1 MEKSPTVENTAENTM
16 EETRKESKKETA
28 PKEKIEDRL
37 RGMEYNIKNNM
48 ALSTVPILREAI
60 KKYPDHPLVNYLLGL
75 SSYKNH
81 DYQKAMAY
89 AQKAV
94 EFAPEEDAY
103 LVLLAQLYLQ
113 QNLPEEAEELANQ
126 AYALNE
132 KNWEA
137 AQILSRMAFERNQLD
152 KALQL
157 IQRVL
162 EQQPKTYAAYR
173 LITKIY
179 LQQEK
184 DLETI
189 LESIAVSEKYGYD
202 DDIEYDR
209 VYAYYIH
216 GDFEECRRIYENL
229 KRTRPLSHSTEKVA
243 SLVESLQ
250 PKKGSR
256 KMGGSDPFGSNPAA
270 PYKKT
275 RRSLEESLEELNQ
288 LVGLEEVKNAINRIV
303 KLVEYDKRRA
313 YLLSIEK
320 SEQPSYHFAFSGNP
334 GTGKTT
340 VARILGDIFYSL
352 GILET
357 GQLVEVDRSD
367 LVGGYMGQ
375 TAQKTREVIDSAMG
389 GVLFIDEAYSLS
401 PRSNDQSD
409 YGAEA
414 IEVLI
419 KAMEDHREDFIVI
432 LAGYDVGMKE
442 LLKSNPGLSSRINM
456 QIVFDDFEDKEL
468 LEIAKDQ
475 AKLNHY
481 TLTAEA
487 EKAFLI
493 KINQEKVLP
502 EFANARAVRN
512 IMESAMRER
521 AYRLSGQKL
530 TEEALV
536 ILEPLDFGINPE
548 QLFDDDLDDL
558 MKQLE
563 NLVGLKEVKTQV
575 KSILNYVRAEK
586 RREEL
591 GHQANDLALH
601 MVFTGNPGTGK
612 TTIARLLSQI
622 LKSIGVLKR
631 GHMIEVTR
639 DDLVGQYVGQTGPKT
654 LEKIKEAYGG
664 VLFID
669 EAYSLYSGSES
680 DFGYEAIST
689 LIKEMEDNRDKLV
702 VIMAGYPG
710 EMEQMLSM
718 NSGIRSRIAYT
729 IDFPDYNSGELVEIF
744 TMSAQKQGFVLTEEA
759 KQTLQVVFEEKYR
772 GRDSH
777 FGNARTA
784 RSLFEKTKLQQ
795 SNRLALDDAADLF
808 LIVPEDIEKSVR

>member
-1 MEKSPTVENTAENTM
+1 MEKNS
-16 EETRKESKKETA
+16 KETIRVEEEYSSS
-28 PKEKIEDRL
+28 KSSIEDRL

-48 ALSTVPILREAI
+48 ALSTLPILREAI
-60 KKYPDHPLVNYLLGL
+60 KNHPDHPFVNYLLGL
-75 SSYKNH
+75 SYYKNH
-81 DYQKAMAY
+81 DYIKAMAY

-94 EFAPEEDAY
+94 DRNPEEDSF
-103 LVLLAQLYLQ
+103 LTLLAQLFVQKDLLQ
-113 QNLPEEAEELANQ
+113 EAKEFAEK
-126 AYALNE
+126 AYSLNSE
-132 KNWEA
+132 NWEA
-137 AQILSRMAFERNQLD
+137 AQMLAEMAFQRNQLEESL
-152 KALQL
+152 KYVQA
-157 IQRVL
+157 VL
-162 EQQPKTYAAYR
+162 KKKPASYRMHR

-179 LQQEK
+179 LQQEREL
-184 DLETI
+184 DVI
-189 LESIAVSEKYGYD
+189 LASIATSEKYGYD

-209 VYAYYIH
+209 VYAYFIH
-216 GDFEECRRIYENL
+216 GEFSECRKIYENL
-229 KRTRPLSHSTEKVA
+229 KQTRPLSHSTQKVA
-243 SLVESLQ
+243 TLIDSLQ
-250 PKKGSR
+250 PKKGNR
-256 KMGGSDPFGSNPAA
+256 KLSQPNPFGQEFGSLL
-270 PYKKT
+270 KKT
-275 RRSLEESLEELNQ
+275 KRTLNDSLEELNQ
-288 LVGLEEVKNAINRIV
+288 LIGLDEVKNNINRIV

-313 YLLSIEK
+313 YMLSIEK
-320 SEQPSYHFAFSGNP
+320 TEQPNYHFAFSGNP

-340 VARILGDIFYSL
+340 VARILGDLFHSL

-401 PRSNDQSD
+401 PRSHDQSD

-419 KAMEDHREDFIVI
+419 KAMEDHRDDFIVI
-432 LAGYDVGMKE
+432 LAGYDTGMKD

-456 QIVFDDFEDKEL
+456 QIVFDDFSDSEL
-468 LEIAKDQ
+468 LQIAKDQ
-475 AKLNHY
+475 AEANHY
-481 TLTAEA
+481 VLTEEA
-487 EKAFLI
+487 EKAFLL
-493 KINQEKVLP
+493 KINQEKVVP
-502 EFANARAVRN
+502 QFANARAVRN
-512 IMESAMRER
+512 VMETAMRER
-521 AYRLSGQKL
+521 AYRLSGESL
-530 TEEALV
+530 TAEDLE
-536 ILEPLDFGINPE
+536 ILEPLDFGIDPN
-548 QLFDDDLDDL
+548 QLFGEDLQDY
-558 MKQLE
+558 MVQLQH
-563 NLVGLKEVKTQV
+563 LVGLADVKEQV
-575 KSILNYVRAEK
+575 KSIINYVRAEK

-591 GHQANDLALH
+591 GHQENELALH

-612 TTIARLLSQI
+612 TTIARLLSKI

-639 DDLVGQYVGQTGPKT
+639 DDLVGQYIGQTGPKT

-689 LIKEMEDNRDKLV
+689 LIKEMEDHRDKLV

-729 IDFPDYNSGELVEIF
+729 IDFPDYNSEELVEIF
-744 TMSAQKQGFVLTEEA
+744 TMSATSQGFEIKDEA
-759 KQTLQVVFEEKYR
+759 LKTLKKVFEEEYQT
-772 GRDSH
+772 RDSH
-777 FGNARTA
+777 FGNARMA

-795 SNRLALDDAADLF
+795 SNRLALDEEADLF
-808 LIVPEDIEKSVR
+808 EILPEDIEKSVF

>member
-1 MEKSPTVENTAENTM
+1 MEKNP
-16 EETRKESKKETA
+16 EETLRVEEDFLHSQTS
-28 PKEKIEDRL
+28 IEDRL

-60 KKYPDHPLVNYLLGL
+60 KSHPDHPFVNYLLGL
-75 SSYKNH
+75 SYYKNH
-81 DYQKAMAY
+81 DYIKAMAY

-94 EFAPEEDAY
+94 DQDPDEDSF
-103 LVLLAQLYLQ
+103 LTLLAQLFAQQDLLQ
-113 QNLPEEAEELANQ
+113 EAKSHAEKAYSLNPE
-126 AYALNE
+126 
-132 KNWEA
+132 NWEV
-137 AQILSRMAFERNQLD
+137 AQMLAKMAFQRNQLEESLRY
-152 KALQL
+152 AQA
-157 IQRVL
+157 VL
-162 EQQPKTYAAYR
+162 KKKPTSYMMHR
-173 LITKIY
+173 LTTKIY
-179 LQQEK
+179 LQQERE
-184 DLETI
+184 LEII
-189 LESIAVSEKYGYD
+189 LASISTSEKYGYD

-209 VYAYYIH
+209 VYAYFIH
-216 GDFEECRRIYENL
+216 GDFAECRKIYESL

-243 SLVESLQ
+243 TLIDSLQ
-250 PKKGSR
+250 PKKGSK
-256 KMGGSDPFGSNPAA
+256 KMSPSNPFGSEFGSPF
-270 PYKKT
+270 KKIK
-275 RRSLEESLEELNQ
+275 RVLDDSLEELNQ
-288 LVGLEEVKNAINRIV
+288 LIGLDEVKSNINRIV

-313 YLLSIEK
+313 YMLSIEK
-320 SEQPSYHFAFSGNP
+320 TEQPNYHFAFSGNP

-340 VARILGDIFYSL
+340 VARILGDIFHSL

-375 TAQKTREVIDSAMG
+375 TAQKTREIIDSAMG

-414 IEVLI
+414 IEVLV
-419 KAMEDHREDFIVI
+419 KAMEDHRDDFIVI
-432 LAGYDVGMKE
+432 LAGYDTGMKD

-456 QIVFDDFEDKEL
+456 QIIFDDFSDSEL

-475 AKLNHY
+475 AQMNHY
-481 TLTAEA
+481 ALTKEA
-487 EKAFLI
+487 EKAFLL
-493 KINQEKVLP
+493 KINQEKVVP
-502 EFANARAVRN
+502 QFANARAVRN
-512 IMESAMRER
+512 VMESAMRER
-521 AYRLSGQKL
+521 AYRLSGESL
-530 TEEALV
+530 TEEDLV
-536 ILEPLDFGINPE
+536 ILEPLDFGIDPD
-548 QLFDDDLDDL
+548 QLFDDDLQDY
-558 MKQLE
+558 MVQLQH
-563 NLVGLKEVKTQV
+563 LVGLEDVKERV
-575 KSILNYVRAEK
+575 KSIINYVRAEK

-591 GHQANDLALH
+591 GHQVNELALH

-612 TTIARLLSQI
+612 TTIARLLSKI

-718 NSGIRSRIAYT
+718 NSGIRSRVAYT
-729 IDFPDYNSGELVEIF
+729 IDFPDYNSEELVEIF
-744 TMSAQKQGFVLTEEA
+744 TMSATPQGFEISDEA
-759 KQTLQVVFEEKYR
+759 VNTLKKVFDEKYQT
-772 GRDSH
+772 RDSH
-777 FGNARTA
+777 FGNARMA

-795 SNRLALDDAADLF
+795 SNRLALDEEADLF
-808 LIVPEDIEKSVR
+808 EILPEDIEKSVT